1 MRPFTFHSFALS
13 FASFLVFCFLSI
25 YFLEL
30 CFIGLLFSDRIVSH
44 LLDLQHS
51 ILAGGLCPDIYS
63 LLLDTISSFKF
74 VRFI

>member
-44 LLDLQHS
+44 LPVGITYECAAKIMKDPRAK
-51 ILAGGLCPDIYS
+51 IMK
-63 LLLDTISSFKF
+63 TISYEGQEGAD
-74 VRFI
+74 